1 MLSRK
6 RGAGN
11 PRPLNLL
18 IPPYSHARPCPSSS
32 WLLPAFFQGPIN
44 ARLRVAVDSP
54 VLSAA
59 ISFLSGG
66 LLLLCIM
73 ATGAFRG
80 TGADL
85 RGMQSAPLWAYLGGA
100 LGVSF
105 VLGSIVATPQVGVV
119 VVICAAI
126 LGQMVGSYLAD
137 SFGWFGVERVPYNRC
152 AWPGSGSWCLACCWC
167 KGNSLRSR
175 VRSDLQPSV
184 RDPSFGS
191 NALASAGDT
200 CELQTNGRRK
210 DQGR

>member
-1 MLSRK
+1 MDELRLEVISSRRRSMLSRK

-11 PRPLNLL
+11 LRPLNLL

-80 TGADL
+80 TGAGL
-85 RGMQSAPLWAYLGGA
+85 RGMLSAPLWAYVGGA

-105 VLGSIVATPQVGVV
+105 VLGSIVATPQSR
-119 VVICAAI
+119 CRRCH
-126 LGQMVGSYLAD
+126 LRCD
-137 SFGWFGVERVPYNRC
+137 SRSNGRLLSCRLVRLVRSREGAVQ
-152 AWPGSGSWCLACCWC
+152 
-167 KGNSLRSR
+167 SLR
-175 VRSDLQPSV
+175 
-184 RDPSFGS
+184 
-191 NALASAGDT
+191 LAGIG
-200 CELQTNGRRK
+200 LLVLGVLLVQRK
-210 DQGR
+210 